1 MTAMLI
7 WPRYRYSIHAGS
19 SHRSDQDNAT
29 VRELPAID
37 HARLNTASDQLV
49 QVQRDTSTLDAEGPV

>member
-7 WPRYRYSIHAGS
+7 WPWYRYSIHAGS
-19 SHRSDQDNAT
+19 SHRSDQDSAADGESAAT
-29 VRELPAID
+29 TR
-37 HARLNTASDQLV
+37 ARLNTASDQQV

>member
-7 WPRYRYSIHAGS
+7 WPWYRYSIHAGS
-19 SHRSDQDNAT
+19 SHRSDQDSAT
-29 VRELPAID
+29 IRELPAIS
-37 HARLNTASDQLV
+37 HARLNTASDQQV